1 MRRVASRARPGAEE
15 GGAEIMWC
23 LLRVVHGHV
32 YDWKPEGNHWNH
44 PGSRLKWTNKNRRI
58 ESGIHLRITDRFFEK
73 NQAQKWKWQSSIVF
87 FGIRM
92 TWFPTKGLSPMAKT
106 WCAESRIPSLWLQET
121 FISTVAI
128 SFGKK
133 KVKLLLPKKNGCKNE
148 SQWSQAAPKSDF
160 QCFPSWTSHPDTSKF
175 LKSVP
180 YLAKMATYLAK
191 VGSHRISWPP
201 FAQQPFYIRVSAWG
215 SVDGSHPT

>member
-1 MRRVASRARPGAEE
+1 MSPQKKFIARFVRRVASRARPGSEE

-106 WCAESRIPSLWLQET
+106 WCAESRIPSWWLQET
-121 FISTVAI
+121 FKHCGYL
-128 SFGKK
+128 FWKK
-133 KVKLLLPKKNGCKNE
+133 KVPKKMAVKNE
-148 SQWSQAAPKSDF
+148 SQWSQATPKSDF

-180 YLAKMATYLAK
+180 YLTLK
-191 VGSHRISWPP
+191 WPP
-201 FAQQPFYIRVSAWG
+201 I
-215 SVDGSHPT
+215 